1 MELLSSFLFTTG
13 MLATLLIL
21 FILLRAPQKEF
32 PQKLLIG
39 VFILLFFVCLYSYGE
54 FHDVLFLKQISFLFA
69 DSLGFAL
76 GPLLFVYV
84 QSLYR
89 KNPALLKQYAYH
101 FIPLFL
107 YLVFL
112 SIPRILSFEPGSFFG
127 QYQETLNEYEF
138 ILQLQGVYLII
149 YCLISL
155 QSIHRYQGLLKQNYA
170 NLQEKDLQWVRFLLI
185 GIILT
190 LVVNICL
197 VLAELYWGEFS
208 WETSNLTTF
217 VLVGMIMYLGFHGSS
232 QSRILIPDYMLKPA
246 NSLDKKGSSEKA
258 HSHHLSNASEQEIE
272 TLSSS
277 LEKSLKEDKV
287 YLDEDLSLG
296 TLAEILHT
304 SDKKLSALLNQYL
317 HVNFYDLIN
326 QHRVQAVQEKM
337 FAQEF
342 QHYTLLAI
350 AFESGFKSK
359 TSFNRIFKK
368 STGFSPSEYRK
379 KKVIENG

>member
-1 MELLSSFLFTTG
+1 MELLSSFLFTMG

-21 FILLRAPQKEF
+21 FILIRASQKEL

-39 VFILLFFVCLYSYGE
+39 VFILLFFVCFYAYGE
-54 FHDVLFLKQISFLFA
+54 LHGVFLITQISFPFA
-69 DSLGFAL
+69 DAVGFAL
-76 GPLLFVYV
+76 GPLLFTYI

-89 KNPALLKQYAYH
+89 KSKGLLKKYTYH
-101 FIPLFL
+101 FIPLGL
-107 YLVFL
+107 YLLFV
-112 SIPRILSFEPGSFFG
+112 SIPRLISFEPHSFLHK
-127 QYQETLNEYEF
+127 YQATLNSHELV
-138 ILQLQGVYLII
+138 LQFQGIYLVV

-155 QSIHRYQGLLKQNYA
+155 RSIQKYQALLKQNYA

-190 LVVNICL
+190 LLVNICL

-232 QSRILIPDYMLKPA
+232 QSRILIPDYILKP
-246 NSLDKKGSSEKA
+246 NMDISDENPQKQP
-258 HSHHLSNASEQEIE
+258 SHHLSNASEKEIQE
-272 TLSSS
+272 LKSS

-287 YLDEDLSLG
+287 YLDEELSLG
-296 TLAEILHT
+296 TLAEILKT
-304 SDKKLSALLNQYL
+304 SDKKLSALLNHYL
-317 HVNFYDLIN
+317 NINFYDLIN
-326 QHRVQAVQEKM
+326 QYRVQEVQEKM
-337 FAQEF
+337 LAQEF

-368 STGFSPSEYRK
+368 NTGLSPSEYK
-379 KKVIENG
+379 KK